1 MNAEHELY
9 PTKECEPYWK
19 TELGYKDIII
29 GGLINL
35 VVDIEKDKKGSLLE
49 THQNSLR
56 FIKGFSEE
64 FDLMDTYRNLRFIV
78 MSRNFLTCHIT
89 NNTN

>member
-1 MNAEHELY
+1 MNVEHELY
-9 PTKECEPYWK
+9 PTKEYEPCWK

-49 THQNSLR
+49 THQNSLK
-56 FIKGFSEE
+56 FIKDFPEE
-64 FDLMDTYRNLRFIV
+64 FDLMDT
-78 MSRNFLTCHIT
+78 
-89 NNTN
+89 